1 MYGARWSTPG
11 AGRPGDRMM
20 QQTRAVSLNARGRW
34 LRMLLVGAMALA
46 CLPVHAQVQRSFVN
60 PGFEVPGLPG
70 TACWSI
76 RESADVPGWE
86 TTEPPYSGSWGSN
99 EHGTCGGH
107 PDRPVIGGLQIFK
120 DGWTDSGHGAVPA
133 VEGEQWAELNAFTRQ
148 RLYQTVCMANGERVD
163 WSLAH
168 RGRGGTQVMQF
179 NIGPNAD
186 GNNARPIIQARSS
199 MDGGSIDSCTLGD
212 CSYDGVDST
221 WSRYSGSFIWD
232 GASGMQTIGFQS
244 LTTGSSGNYLDD
256 IQLTL
261 RPYIEFHPAAS
272 TTLES
277 AGSAGVPSLRVAGVI
292 DVTLNVT
299 VQVVGGTAV
308 LGTDFSAPGASF
320 IVTIPA
326 GDYGSGEDFPLPLEA
341 IDNALVQD
349 NRTVALEIFEDP
361 ENYAIGNTAVCGE
374 PANAQV
380 VWTIV
385 DDDADLAVT
394 KEVED
399 GGPAAD
405 GSIEYTVTFLNNTA
419 RPTLGPL
426 DAHDAVAAVED
437 LEPAGIS
444 FDSWSCQASNG
455 ASCPGGAVDGSVTG
469 SGPIT
474 GDAILPAGDGAAG
487 GRLVYSVIASF
498 DDPQS
503 CDAVTN
509 TASVTTPVGLHEGDG
524 VGGGFVTPAPGGSAN
539 NSAAA
544 DAQPMCADL
553 SIVKTVSP
561 EEVAPGGG
569 VTYTLEVSNGGPV
582 AADGAIVTDP
592 GVAGSLE
599 CTALACSAQ
608 GGAVCPASPTAG
620 QLLAGLVIPTFPA
633 GSAVTLELGCTVTAT
648 GQ

>member
-1 MYGARWSTPG
+1 MYGTRWSAPS
-11 AGRPGDRMM
+11 AGRPENMTM
-20 QQTRAVSLNARGRW
+20 QETRVVPFHTQGRW
-34 LRMLLVGAMALA
+34 LRMLLAGAMALA

-70 TACWSI
+70 TACWSV
-76 RESADVPGWE
+76 RESVDVPGWE
-86 TTEPPYSGSWGSN
+86 TTEPPYNGAWGTNQHGS
-99 EHGTCGGH
+99 CGGH
-107 PDRPVIGGLQIFK
+107 PDLPVIGGLQMFK
-120 DGWTDSGHGAVPA
+120 DGWTDSGGAVPA
-133 VEGEQWAELNAFTRQ
+133 VEGEQWAELNAFTPQ
-148 RLYQTVCMANGERVD
+148 RLYQTVCMATGERVD

-168 RGRGGTQVMQF
+168 RGRNGTQTMQF
-179 NIGPNAD
+179 NIGPNA
-186 GNNARPIIQARSS
+186 GGGGARLIVQTRSS
-199 MDGGSIDSCTLGD
+199 MNGGEIQSCALGE
-212 CSYDGVDST
+212 CSDDGVDST

-232 GASGMQTIGFQS
+232 GPSGMQTIGFQS
-244 LTTGSSGNYLDD
+244 QSSGSSGNYLDD

-277 AGSAGVPSLRVAGVI
+277 AGSTGVPSLRVAGVI

-299 VQVVGGTAV
+299 VEIVGGTAV
-308 LGTDFSAPGASF
+308 LGTDFSAPGRSF

-326 GDYGSGEDFPLPLEA
+326 GDYGAGEDFPLPLEA

-349 NRTVALEIFEDP
+349 NRTVELRIFEDP
-361 ENYAIGNTAVCGE
+361 ENYAIGNTAVCGA

-385 DDDADLAVT
+385 DDDVDLAVT

-399 GGPAAD
+399 GGAAAD

-487 GRLVYSVIASF
+487 GQLVYSIIASF
-498 DDPQS
+498 DDPQD
-503 CDAVTN
+503 CNAVTN
-509 TASVTTPVGLHEGDG
+509 TASVTTPAGLQEGDG
-524 VGGGFVTPAPGGSAN
+524 VGGGFATPAPGGSAN

-544 DAQPMCADL
+544 DAQPLCADL
-553 SIVKTVSP
+553 SIIKTASP
-561 EEVAPGGG
+561 GEVAPGDG
-569 VTYTLEVSNGGPV
+569 VTYTLEVGNGGPV
-582 AADGAIVTDP
+582 AADGAIVRDP
-592 GVAGSLE
+592 GVPGSLE
-599 CTALACSAQ
+599 CATLACSAS
-608 GGAVCPASPTAG
+608 GGAVCPASPTPA
-620 QLLAGLVIPTFPA
+620 QLVAGLAIPTFPA
-633 GSAVTLELGCTVTAT
+633 DSSIRLELGCTVTAT
-648 GQ
+648 GD